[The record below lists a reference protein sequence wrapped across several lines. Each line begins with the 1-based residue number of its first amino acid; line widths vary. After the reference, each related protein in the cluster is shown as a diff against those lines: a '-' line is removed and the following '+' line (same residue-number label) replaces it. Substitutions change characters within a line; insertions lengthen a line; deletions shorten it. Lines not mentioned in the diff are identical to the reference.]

1 MSKTGWKNAERDVAR
16 KVRGR
21 RYGANTGGRIDV
33 ESEVHVIQ
41 VKERKTLSL
50 REAEAIAVE
59 MERIGNQKTPPKIGS
74 LWVKRSAGRGVETPW
89 LVVMTESVWKT
100 MNGRTPREEISH
112 AQAPHDQADRDVR
125 DER

>member
-89 LVVMTESVWKT
+89 LVVMTEATWT
-100 MNGRTPREEISH
+100 AMNGASPRIGVGE
-112 AQAPHDQADRDVR
+112 
-125 DER
+125 